1 MRNRLG
7 VRGRLLM
14 AFFGISAFAVLA
26 AGAAMYSFLEVGKAL
41 DRITQQRLPSVLSS
55 LEISRKAE
63 RIVAVAPTLLTVST
77 PAQREQLSGKI
88 AAEIEQLDA
97 LLSDLQDSTSDTAVL
112 ELIERDV
119 AQLKT
124 NFDALDVLVAKRL
137 EAREHKSA
145 LLRRLSNTHNAAQR
159 LITPGL
165 MVVEGDLSQ
174 LQRVLV
180 ARNLSSEER
189 IASVSGLMSSIAASP
204 PLQRIQIEALNVN
217 NVLRRVASAPRPAEV
232 AILAFP
238 LGRSLDLMRSLADR
252 ISPTMRRRLLA
263 RIEELRNFVDG
274 PNSILEARRH
284 ELAILAD
291 SERLLGEN
299 AALSA
304 ELTEA
309 VDLLVTGA
317 NRDIVQANLEALS
330 VQRVSTAVL
339 IAVVALSLIS
349 STLIVWL
356 YVGRN
361 LIARLTAMSGS
372 MLAIAGGRLDT
383 SIPAA
388 GSDEIGDMGKA
399 LAVFRDTAIEV
410 KETNLRE
417 IREARR
423 RLIDAIES
431 ISEGFALYDSE
442 GGLALCNKNFRD
454 IHKYR
459 ERDTEPGVATYDS
472 LGRLDEAHGTLGRQP
487 ISFAQRVAKLRH
499 DGITETIQFIGDRIL
514 ERRQSA
520 TPEGGIIS
528 VTTDITERKQAEEEL
543 ARKEAQLRV
552 ALDNMPGGMFM
563 IDNEFRFQ
571 VFNDRVKEIFDLPDA
586 VMRTGGSLRDVLRVR
601 AERGDYGSGNVDE
614 LVERR
619 LRGYTDKETL
629 RVEERLPGGRVIELF
644 RRPTDDGGTVGVVT
658 DITER
663 KQAEEALA
671 EKEAQLRLALD
682 NMPGGIVFIDRDRN
696 FVLSNPQYSALHD
709 YPDGLLKVGGSLH
722 DELRFQA
729 QRGDYGSD
737 DPDKFIEDV
746 VALFESGEPISYERT
761 LPTGRTLHFS
771 SAPTPEGGY
780 VTIATDITERKQAE
794 AALQEAHQIIKDQR
808 DRMEDEL
815 NIGHEIQMSM
825 IPLVFP
831 PFPDHDEF
839 SVFAALEPAREV
851 GGDFYDY
858 YFIDEERICFCIGD
872 VSGKGVPAALFMA
885 ITKTLV
891 KSRAIDDFST
901 ASILT
906 HVNAELSADIKTGM
920 FVTIFLGI
928 LNFRSGEFVY
938 TNAGHNPPYLRRKG
952 GSLQRLDVRHGPVIG
967 AVPGLVYREDTETMA
982 PGDMLFLYTDGVTE
996 ERNADRE
1003 LFSEKRL
1010 VSVLAS
1016 KTVDSVEDAVRDTVA
1031 AVKDFRGDGS
1041 QEDDITALAVQFHG
1055 SSVHDPIAV
1064 FHIMARN
1071 DMSEVARVDQEF
1083 QKFAEEHGIPV
1094 EVGQRIRILFDDL
1107 LSNVISYAF
1116 SDDEAHEI
1124 EIRTEL
1130 ATNRLTVTISDD
1142 GIPFNPLEAG
1152 TPDTSLPLDKRT
1164 IGGLGI
1170 HLSRNLVD
1178 DMSYHR
1184 RSERNVLTLV
1194 KYIE

>member
-1 MRNRLG
+1 MHDRLG
-7 VRGRLLM
+7 VRGRLLL

-26 AGAAMYSFLEVGKAL
+26 AAAAMYSFLEVGRAL
-41 DRITQQRLPSVLSS
+41 DKITQHRVPSALSS
-55 LEISRKAE
+55 LEISRQAE
-63 RIVAVAPTLLTVST
+63 RIVAAAPALLTVGT
-77 PAQREQLSGKI
+77 PTQREQLSARI
-88 AAEIEQLDA
+88 AAEIGRLDA
-97 LLSDLQDSTSDTAVL
+97 LLSNLRGSSSDTAVL

-119 AQLKT
+119 AQLHT
-124 NFDALDVLVAKRL
+124 NLDALDALVAGRL
-137 EAREHKSA
+137 EAAGYKNE
-145 LLRRLSNTHNAAQR
+145 LLKRLTSTHNAAQR

-174 LQRVLV
+174 LRKLLGD
-180 ARNLSSEER
+180 AER
-189 IASVSGLMSSIAASP
+189 SAEVRISAISGLVDSISASP
-204 PLQRIQIEALNVN
+204 PLQRAQIET
-217 NVLRRVASAPRPAEV
+217 LRITDSLLRIAAAPRPAELE
-232 AILAFP
+232 ILAFP
-238 LGRSLDLMRSLADR
+238 VRRALGVLEGLAAGIDPMLR
-252 ISPTMRRRLLA
+252 ARLLA
-263 RIEELRNFVDG
+263 RVKEFRDLADG
-274 PNSILEARRH
+274 SDSIPQARLH

-299 AALSA
+299 AALSD

-317 NRDIVQANLEALS
+317 NRDIGDANLEALS
-330 VQRVSTAVL
+330 VQRVSTGVL

-372 MLAIAGGRLDT
+372 MLAIAGGQLDI

-388 GSDEIGDMGKA
+388 ASDEIGDMAKA

-487 ISFAQRVAKLRH
+487 ISFAQRVAKLRQ
-499 DGITETIQFIGDRIL
+499 DGITETIQFFGDRIL

-528 VTTDITERKQAEEEL
+528 VNTDITERKQAEEEL
-543 ARKEAQLRV
+543 ARKEAQLRLALDNMAGGMLMFDKDNKVVVFNEQYREMFDFPEGLMVVGGSVEAAVRYQAERGDFGEGDVDGLFDQAMAISPRDGPIRYERRLFTDRVVEISLAPTPDGGEVAVYTDITERKQAEEELARKGAQLRV

-601 AERGDYGSGNVDE
+601 AKRGDYGSDNVDE

-682 NMPGGIVFIDRDRN
+682 NMPGGMVFIDRDRN

-746 VALFESGEPISYERT
+746 DALFESGEPISYERT
-761 LPTGRTLHFS
+761 LPTGRTLHFR

-794 AALQEAHQIIKDQR
+794 AALQEAHEIIKDQNE
-808 DRMEDEL
+808 RMESEL
-815 NIGHEIQMSM
+815 NVGHEIQMSM

-858 YFIDEERICFCIGD
+858 YFLDEGRLCF
-872 VSGKGVPAALFMA
+872 
-885 ITKTLV
+885 
-891 KSRAIDDFST
+891 
-901 ASILT
+901 
-906 HVNAELSADIKTGM
+906 
-920 FVTIFLGI
+920 
-928 LNFRSGEFVY
+928 
-938 TNAGHNPPYLRRKG
+938 
-952 GSLQRLDVRHGPVIG
+952 
-967 AVPGLVYREDTETMA
+967 
-982 PGDMLFLYTDGVTE
+982 
-996 ERNADRE
+996 
-1003 LFSEKRL
+1003 
-1010 VSVLAS
+1010 
-1016 KTVDSVEDAVRDTVA
+1016 
-1031 AVKDFRGDGS
+1031 
-1041 QEDDITALAVQFHG
+1041 
-1055 SSVHDPIAV
+1055 
-1064 FHIMARN
+1064 
-1071 DMSEVARVDQEF
+1071 
-1083 QKFAEEHGIPV
+1083 
-1094 EVGQRIRILFDDL
+1094 
-1107 LSNVISYAF
+1107 
-1116 SDDEAHEI
+1116 
-1124 EIRTEL
+1124 
-1130 ATNRLTVTISDD
+1130 
-1142 GIPFNPLEAG
+1142 
-1152 TPDTSLPLDKRT
+1152 
-1164 IGGLGI
+1164 
-1170 HLSRNLVD
+1170 
-1178 DMSYHR
+1178 
-1184 RSERNVLTLV
+1184 
-1194 KYIE
+1194 